1 MLGPPEAVSFQG
13 SMMHK
18 PSTLSLTHRVNAPAL
33 ARLVVLTELAPV
45 LQYLPCIQGPKLN
58 AVSRSSV
65 TSSDQSRITLF
76 SRLCFYSQ
84 SPGCYWWSWLPGYAA
99 GQHPPCAHQHLQVL
113 LTQTFLMT
121 TSRVQ
126 LPCPTSMGSPATL
139 PVQDLISAQPGSV
152 SPCSEA
158 TAVPGSSPPSAP
170 LLPSWSPQ
178 LCPGPRSSLA
188 MSESVS
194 GPHYDLQGTVPHGR
208 RHGQHWASLSSS
220 SQALGL
226 LLGHTAP

>member
-1 MLGPPEAVSFQG
+1 MVLPPFSSGLLDNLPVGAGGVLLGPPEAVSFQG

-113 LTQTFLMT
+113 LTQTFQGFDYIKSLIA
-121 TSRVQ
+121 
-126 LPCPTSMGSPATL
+126 LPNFHGTPSH
-139 PVQDLISAQPGSV
+139 
-152 SPCSEA
+152 
-158 TAVPGSSPPSAP
+158 SS
-170 LLPSWSPQ
+170 
-178 LCPGPRSSLA
+178 CPGPDFSPARLCQSL
-188 MSESVS
+188 
-194 GPHYDLQGTVPHGR
+194 
-208 RHGQHWASLSSS
+208 
-220 SQALGL
+220 
-226 LLGHTAP
+226 